1 MELEGK
7 VAIVTGGSRGIGRA
21 TVLAFAQEGCKVSF
35 TYLKQRERAEEVRG
49 ELAARGF
56 TGTAY
61 QCDIASSRDAERVV
75 KGTVDEFG
83 RLDVL
88 VNNAAVLIPASM
100 ETLTDDV
107 WGRTLDVNLKGA
119 FNMCRHALPHLRKTH
134 GRIVNVSSIAG
145 LMGGVVGV
153 HYAASKAGV
162 LGFTRALAPEL
173 APDGV
178 LVNSIAPDA
187 VDTDMLL
194 PELREKVQHLNLLR
208 RVLKPE
214 EVAQGILF
222 LAKTDTLTG
231 QTLNYNAGR
240 YVF

>member
-1 MELEGK
+1 MELGGK

-21 TVLAFAQEGCKVSF
+21 AVLALADEGCRVSF
-35 TYLKQRERAEEVRG
+35 TYLEQKERAEEVLEELTSRG
-49 ELAARGF
+49 HQGIVHR
-56 TGTAY
+56 
-61 QCDIASSRDAERVV
+61 CDVSSTQDTKRVV
-75 KGTVDEFG
+75 DATVEEFG

-88 VNNAAVLIPASM
+88 VNNAGVLIPANV
-100 ETLTDDV
+100 EALTDEV
-107 WGRTLDVNLKGA
+107 WERTLQVNLKGA
-119 FNMCRHALPHLRKTH
+119 FNMCRWALPHLRQTR

-153 HYAASKAGV
+153 HYAASKAGI
-162 LGFTRALAPEL
+162 LGFTRALAPEV

-187 VDTDMLL
+187 VDTEMLL
-194 PELREKVQHLNLLR
+194 PELRPKVEGLNLLK
-208 RVLKPE
+208 RVLRPE
-214 EVAQGILF
+214 EVAQGIVF

-231 QTLNYNAGR
+231 QTLNFNAGR

>member
-1 MELEGK
+1 MELDGR

-21 TVLAFAQEGCKVSF
+21 TVLALAREGCRVAF
-35 TYLKQRERAEEVRG
+35 TYLEQKGRAAQVLQ
-49 ELAARGF
+49 ELEASGGKGRAH
-56 TGTAY
+56 
-61 QCDIASSRDAERVV
+61 QCDVSSLEDAERVV
-75 KGTVDEFG
+75 NATVEEFG

-88 VNNAAVLIPASM
+88 VNNAGVLIPSSI
-100 ETLTDDV
+100 ETLTDEV
-107 WGRTLDVNLKGA
+107 WERTLNVNLKGA
-119 FNMCRHALPHLRKTH
+119 LNMCRHALPHIRKNH
-134 GRIVNVSSIAG
+134 GRVVNVSSIAG

-162 LGFTRALAPEL
+162 LGFTRALAPEV

-187 VDTDMLL
+187 VDTEMLL
-194 PELREKVQHLNLLR
+194 PELKSKVQNLNLLK
-208 RVLKPE
+208 RVLRPE
-214 EVAQGILF
+214 DVAQGILF

-231 QTLNYNAGR
+231 QTLNFNAGR

>member
-1 MELEGK
+1 MELEGR

-21 TVLAFAQEGCKVSF
+21 TVLALAAAGCKMSF
-35 TYLKQRERAEEVRG
+35 TYLEQKEKAEEVVK
-49 ELAARGF
+49 ELEAQGWSGMAH
-56 TGTAY
+56 
-61 QCDIASSRDAERVV
+61 QCDVSSSEDARRVV
-75 KGTVDEFG
+75 DATVEELG

-88 VNNAAVLIPASM
+88 VNNAGVLIPARID
-100 ETLTDDV
+100 TLTDEV
-107 WGRTLDVNLKGA
+107 WERTLLVNLKGA
-119 FNMCRHALPHLRKTH
+119 FNMCRHALPHLRRTR

-153 HYAASKAGV
+153 HYAASKAGI
-162 LGFTRALAPEL
+162 LGFTRALAPEV

-194 PELREKVQHLNLLR
+194 PELRPKVEGLNLLKR
-208 RVLKPE
+208 ILKPE
-214 EVAQGILF
+214 EVAQGILY

-231 QTLNYNAGR
+231 QTLNFNAGR

>member
-1 MELEGK
+1 MDLADK

-21 TVLAFAQEGCKVSF
+21 TVLALAEEGCKVSY
-35 TYLKQRERAEEVRG
+35 TYLEQKEKAEGVLG
-49 ELAARGF
+49 ELEAHGW
-56 TGTAY
+56 TGRHH
-61 QCDIASSRDAERVV
+61 QCDVSSFEDAERAVNS
-75 KGTVDEFG
+75 TVEEFG
-83 RLDVL
+83 RLDIL
-88 VNNAAVLIPASM
+88 VNNAGVLIPASI
-100 ETLTDDV
+100 ETLTDEV
-107 WGRTLDVNLKGA
+107 WERTFGVNLRGA
-119 FNMCRHALPHLRKTH
+119 LNMCRHALPHLRRSH

-162 LGFTRALAPEL
+162 LGFTRALAPEV

-194 PELREKVQHLNLLR
+194 PELRSKVEGLNLLK

-214 EVAQGILF
+214 DVAKGILF
-222 LAKTDTLTG
+222 LVKTDTLTG
-231 QTLNYNAGR
+231 QTLNFNAGR